1 LFVPPGATMFT
12 LGSASRT
19 PWEPQGT
26 IFVTQVF
33 EELRKRVSTELDRKL
48 STQTSCWEVVRSA
61 EWTRFDKLVNTA
73 KKNIWGAGKSLK
85 VSQNQVH
92 NWAVALSCLDIE
104 AVQFIKTV
112 LECIRDHPGN
122 LKHRAAFGPMMDR
135 VHSDPQVVATEDPI
149 VVNLA
154 IPQTCVDGD
163 IFLRMQSTG
172 VFCWLK
178 SGPTH
183 QQSRPTPIRR
193 HR

>member
-1 LFVPPGATMFT
+1 MFVPPGATMFT

-85 VSQNQVH
+85 VSQKQVH
-92 NWAVALSCLDIE
+92 EWAAALSCSDND

-112 LECIRDHPGN
+112 LECIRDNPGN
-122 LKHRAAFGPMMDR
+122 LTHRAAFGPMIDR
-135 VHSDPQVVATEDPI
+135 GHSETLWAAGGGEEAVVRWLREGARGGDGRAPQE
-149 VVNLA
+149 VNA
-154 IPQTCVDGD
+154 AKRT
-163 IFLRMQSTG
+163 M
-172 VFCWLK
+172 
-178 SGPTH
+178 
-183 QQSRPTPIRR
+183 
-193 HR
+193 

>member
-1 LFVPPGATMFT
+1 MFT
-12 LGSASRT
+12 LGPTSST
-19 PWEPQGT
+19 PWEPPGT

-33 EELRKRVSTELDRKL
+33 DELCKRVSTELDRKL

-92 NWAVALSCLDIE
+92 KWAAALSCSDND

-122 LKHRAAFGPMMDR
+122 VMDGKDEVEMIEIEKVNEEEDEVEEGGGLLTFRGQGKRWGRQRLPGAA
-135 VHSDPQVVATEDPI
+135 
-149 VVNLA
+149 LA
-154 IPQTCVDGD
+154 ALQA
-163 IFLRMQSTG
+163 G
-172 VFCWLK
+172 VFKTNWFIANTEMLEK
-178 SGPTH
+178 
-183 QQSRPTPIRR
+183 
-193 HR
+193 

>member
-1 LFVPPGATMFT
+1 MGP
-12 LGSASRT
+12 ASST
-19 PWEPQGT
+19 PWEPPGT

-33 EELRKRVSTELDRKL
+33 DELCKRVSTELDRKL

-112 LECIRDHPGN
+112 LECIRHMSAGETFVMNILACFIDVCMIFS
-122 LKHRAAFGPMMDR
+122 LLREGPSPR
-135 VHSDPQVVATEDPI
+135 GAPSVPPFSPS
-149 VVNLA
+149 
-154 IPQTCVDGD
+154 
-163 IFLRMQSTG
+163 FS
-172 VFCWLK
+172 
-178 SGPTH
+178 
-183 QQSRPTPIRR
+183 
-193 HR
+193 